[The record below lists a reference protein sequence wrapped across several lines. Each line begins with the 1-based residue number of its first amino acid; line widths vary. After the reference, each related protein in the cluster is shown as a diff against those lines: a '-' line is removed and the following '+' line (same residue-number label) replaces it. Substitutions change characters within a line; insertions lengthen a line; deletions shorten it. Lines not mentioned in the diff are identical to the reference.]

1 MARTVGDHSL
11 TDKAKALI
19 DGNMVLE
26 AKAGDRNID
35 LRLAVSGHAGFGELH
50 GPPGIN
56 ILLSCLGGLVG
67 PDLLGRL
74 AYFYCVVLVLRIALL
89 GSCNEGRIDDLPTHC
104 QISIGT

>member
-1 MARTVGDHSL
+1 MARTVGDYSF

-19 DGNMVLE
+19 DGNMVLV

-35 LRLAVSGHAGFGELH
+35 LRFAVSGHAGFGELH

-56 ILLSCLGGLVG
+56 ILLSCFGGLIG
-67 PDLLGRL
+67 PDLMGCL
-74 AYFYCVVLVLRIALL
+74 AGFYCVLLVLRIALL
-89 GSCNEGRIDDLPTHC
+89 GSCNEGCIDDLSTHC